1 MSQIQGVIAAI
12 HDRASE
18 FIAIRHAI
26 HAHPELGFE
35 EESTSQLVAEALRGW
50 GYDVTAGLGGTGV
63 VGQLRCGKGARRLG
77 IRADMDALPI
87 HEETGLPY
95 ASRLPGKMHACGHDG
110 HTAILLAAARYLA
123 ETRRFHGTLNLI
135 FQPAEEGL
143 GGAERMLA
151 EGLFDRFPCDAVY
164 ALHNGPTLPAGSF
177 VVQPGV
183 LAASSDTVTITL
195 TGRGGHGGMPHT
207 CIDPVVAMASLILAL
222 QTIVSRNVPPDQAA
236 VLTIGAVHAGAAS
249 NVIPDSA
256 RLEATVRT
264 FNPAIQQLIE
274 QRLRELVAAQAQS
287 FGVTA
292 QVEWRRVTR
301 VLVNTPE
308 ETRLA
313 REVAE
318 AMAGPQG
325 IVPLP
330 AGAMG
335 GDDFSWM
342 LEQVPG
348 CYVVLGNGIGSKGG
362 CMIHNPGYDFNDDIL
377 SVGASYWARLTEAY
391 LG

>member
-1 MSQIQGVIAAI
+1 M
-12 HDRASE
+12 
-18 FIAIRHAI
+18 
-26 HAHPELGFE
+26 
-35 EESTSQLVAEALRGW
+35 
-50 GYDVTAGLGGTGV
+50 
-63 VGQLRCGKGARRLG
+63 
-77 IRADMDALPI
+77 
-87 HEETGLPY
+87 
-95 ASRLPGKMHACGHDG
+95 
-110 HTAILLAAARYLA
+110 
-123 ETRRFHGTLNLI
+123 
-135 FQPAEEGL
+135 
-143 GGAERMLA
+143 
-151 EGLFDRFPCDAVY
+151 FDRFPCDAVY

-264 FNPAIQQLIE
+264 FNPTIQQLIE

-292 QVEWRRVTR
+292 QVEWRCVTR